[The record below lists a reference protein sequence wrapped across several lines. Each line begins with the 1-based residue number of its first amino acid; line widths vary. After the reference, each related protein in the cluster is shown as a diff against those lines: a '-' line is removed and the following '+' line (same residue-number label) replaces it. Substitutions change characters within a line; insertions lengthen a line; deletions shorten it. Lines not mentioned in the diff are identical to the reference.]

1 MKFILSLLVRLT
13 WFHNLGEKLKYRIKD
28 KSYSFKKTGW
38 SLQLYSFESNVL
50 EKKWVKRNAF
60 GWYTK
65 FFQNKDNILGFADP
79 FLITIKEDVY
89 VYFEAEV
96 KKEKAVKG
104 EIWAAKIK
112 NNKIQYSE
120 KVFNEKYH
128 MSFPYVFYYKNK
140 LYMLPESSADNN
152 VKLYKNSGNPY
163 NWELIK
169 ILKTNCVFADTNFI
183 EINGVFYWFTYDLK
197 ISKTRIF
204 YSESLEGEWHE
215 HQCSPTSLNRN
226 AGAIIKDKNKILR
239 PIQISK
245 KNYGEGVELIEISTL
260 NKEIVIET
268 NKIPFLYKKERYNLN
283 GTHHFTYLE
292 NEKWIITDGLNNNY
306 YRVL

>member
-28 KSYSFKKTGW
+28 KPYSFKKTGW

-50 EKKWVKRNAF
+50 EKKWVKRSAF

-79 FLITIKEDVY
+79 FLITIKEDIY

-120 KVFNEKYH
+120 KVFNENYH

-140 LYMLPESSADNN
+140 LYMLPESSADKN
-152 VKLYKNSGNPY
+152 VKLYKNLGDPY

-183 EINGVFYWFTYDLK
+183 EKKGVFYWFTYDLK
-197 ISKTRIF
+197 ICKTRVF
-204 YSESLEGEWHE
+204 YSESIEGEWKE
-215 HQCSPTSLNRN
+215 HPSSPTCLNRN
-226 AGAIIKDKNKILR
+226 AGAIIKKNNKIFR
-239 PIQISK
+239 PIQISEEA
-245 KNYGEGVELIEISTL
+245 YGEGVELIEISTL

-268 NKIPFLYKKERYNLN
+268 NKIPFLYKKEGYNLD

-292 NEKWIITDGLNNNY
+292 KEKLLITDGLNNNY
-306 YRVL
+306 YKIL